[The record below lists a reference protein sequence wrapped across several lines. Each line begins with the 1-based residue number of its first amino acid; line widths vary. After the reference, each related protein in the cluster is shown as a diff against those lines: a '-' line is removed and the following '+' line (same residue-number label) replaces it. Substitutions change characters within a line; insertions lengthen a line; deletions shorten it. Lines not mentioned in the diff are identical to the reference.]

1 MSSLETT
8 ERLQRMIDAGGHVV
22 VPPGAHVV
30 RTLHLRSGL
39 TFEIPADAT
48 LLAHRNNAV
57 FDPQE
62 RLAWETH
69 ADVETSDFAH
79 AVLAGRD
86 LEDVAIVG
94 AGAIR
99 MDRTVRWGP
108 KPIALRGCT
117 GVRVAGVSIH
127 GAPNYSVSLGACDHV
142 VVEGITIRDALSDGI
157 DPDSCR
163 RVRIVDCDIESD
175 DDAICLK
182 SSLFM
187 GRPLP
192 CEDVEV
198 LRCRTRSGTNGFKI
212 GTETSGPVR
221 RVHVADCTFDARPRA
236 GRDPRMA
243 DLHDLHEAGG
253 VSIQTVDGAD
263 VTDVVVERVRI
274 RHARG
279 PIFVRRG
286 ARGRGQAHPRA
297 GVLRQ
302 VVLREIDATETRETA
317 SIAGIPAAP
326 VEDIVLERV
335 SIDVLGGG
343 QRMLDPVPERE
354 DAYPQCTMFGPLP
367 AWGLYA
373 RHVEGLALRALRCTT
388 RTADER
394 EMLVLDDV
402 TCVD

>member
-1 MSSLETT
+1 
-8 ERLQRMIDAGGHVV
+8 
-22 VPPGAHVV
+22 V
-30 RTLHLRSGL
+30 RTLHLRSGVTL
-39 TFEIPADAT
+39 EIPADAA
-48 LLAHRNNAV
+48 LLAHRDNRV
-57 FDPQE
+57 FDLQE
-62 RLAWETH
+62 RLPWETH

-86 LEDVAIVG
+86 LEHVAIIG

-99 MDRTVRWGP
+99 MDRTIRWGP

-117 GVRVAGVSIH
+117 DVRIAGIAIH
-127 GAPNYSVSLGACDHV
+127 GAPNYSVSLGACTDV
-142 VVEGITIRDALSDGI
+142 VVAGITIRDALSDGV
-157 DPDSCR
+157 DPDSSR

-187 GRPLP
+187 GEPRP

-221 RVHVADCTFDARPRA
+221 RVRVADCTFDARPRD
-236 GRDPRMA
+236 GRDPAMA

-263 VTDVVVERVRI
+263 VSDVLIERVRI
-274 RHARG
+274 EHARG
-279 PIFVRRG
+279 PISVRRG
-286 ARGRGQAHPRA
+286 ARGRGQSEARP
-297 GVLRQ
+297 GVLRN
-302 VVLREIDATETRETA
+302 VVLRDIEARCTRETA
-317 SIAGIPAAP
+317 SIAGVPGYP
-326 VEDIVLERV
+326 VEDVVLERV
-335 SIDVLGGG
+335 RIEADGGG
-343 QRMLDPVPERE
+343 TQVIDPVPERE

-373 RHVEGLALRALRCTT
+373 RHVARLALRDVVCRAHEP
-388 RTADER
+388 DDR
-394 EMLVLDDV
+394 EMIVLDDV
-402 TCVD
+402 TLVS